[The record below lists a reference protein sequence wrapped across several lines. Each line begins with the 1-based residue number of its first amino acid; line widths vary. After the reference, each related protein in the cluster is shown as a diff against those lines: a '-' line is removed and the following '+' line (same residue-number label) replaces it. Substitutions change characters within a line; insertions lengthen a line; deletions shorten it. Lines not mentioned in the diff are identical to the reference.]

1 MLRFILFFLIL
12 SPFFSYSQY
21 TGATPWKNCF
31 GINASC
37 KTYPKDGYLVG
48 CSEIKVTTSSS
59 SPVVAIVKRY
69 GKVLKHAYI
78 SAGSSYSFEVP
89 DGKYQ
94 VFFYYG
100 RKWNS
105 RKKMNSDECSIVYGG
120 FTENESVS
128 KDDPIVPVVHLRLGG
143 LNESVAPGPPVRACV
158 DRKEFCGSLESRC
171 SERIVTP

>member
-1 MLRFILFFLIL
+1 MIRYLIISLFLI
-12 SPFFSYSQY
+12 PFFSYSQY

-37 KTYPKDGYLVG
+37 KSYPKDGYMVG
-48 CSEIKVTTSSS
+48 CSEIIVNTSSS

-78 SAGSSYSFEVP
+78 SAGSNYSFEVP
-89 DGKYQ
+89 NGTYQ

-105 RKKMNSDECSIVYGG
+105 RKKMNSDEYYSVYGG
-120 FTENESVS
+120 FSENESVS
-128 KDDPIVPVVHLRLGG
+128 KDNPIALNGHVMTYTLTSVSNGNFSPKSSS
-143 LNESVAPGPPVRACV
+143 LNEA
-158 DRKEFCGSLESRC
+158 L
-171 SERIVTP
+171 

>member
-1 MLRFILFFLIL
+1 MRLLLFSLL
-12 SPFFSYSQY
+12 LAPLFSYSQY
-21 TGATPWKNCF
+21 TGATPWENCF

-37 KTYPKDGYLVG
+37 KSYPKDGYLVG
-48 CSEIKVTTSSS
+48 CSEIKVSTSSS

-78 SAGSSYSFEVP
+78 SAGSRYSFEVP
-89 DGKYQ
+89 DGTYQ

-105 RKKMNSDECSIVYGG
+105 RKKMKSDECYSIYGG

-128 KDDPIVPVVHLRLGG
+128 KDNPITLNGHIMSYTLTSVSNGNFSPKSSS
-143 LNESVAPGPPVRACV
+143 LNEA
-158 DRKEFCGSLESRC
+158 L
-171 SERIVTP
+171 